1 MLVSHSHLNHSN
13 DVNAVIDSM
22 TYSGLDKKGVL
33 IANKTVINGSEEHKP
48 PLNPYYRDFLERF
61 IVLEEGQ
68 RVGINEIEILALKTK
83 HSEKF

>member
-1 MLVSHSHLNHSN
+1 
-13 DVNAVIDSM
+13 M